1 MNIRC
6 YLPED
11 ETAVISLWQQC
22 CLTKPWNNPK
32 LDIERKLK
40 DSPELFFVG
49 LVNAELISTAMAGYD
64 GHRGWIYYLA
74 VAPKYR
80 RQGYGRQMMAFVE
93 NRLKEMECPK
103 IDLMV
108 RTNNMEVVQFY
119 SGIGYSRDEVITLSK
134 RLVDDAQLR

>member
-11 ETAVISLWQQC
+11 ETTVISLWQQC
-22 CLTKPWNNPK
+22 RLTKPWNNPK

>member
-1 MNIRC
+1 MHIRC

-11 ETAVISLWQQC
+11 ETTVISLWQQC
-22 CLTKPWNNPK
+22 RLTKPWNNPK

>member
-11 ETAVISLWQQC
+11 ETTVISLWQQC
-22 CLTKPWNNPK
+22 RLTKPWNNPK

-64 GHRGWIYYLA
+64 GH
-74 VAPKYR
+74 
-80 RQGYGRQMMAFVE
+80 
-93 NRLKEMECPK
+93 
-103 IDLMV
+103 
-108 RTNNMEVVQFY
+108 
-119 SGIGYSRDEVITLSK
+119 
-134 RLVDDAQLR
+134 